1 MKTCTRCVLPETY
14 PGIKFDELGICN
26 YCNSHKKWVY
36 RDRELLDNLL
46 SGFSGKGEEY
56 DCVIGVSGGRD
67 SSYALHFLEKE
78 CDLKIIAFTGD
89 SGFIPQAAKENMKR
103 MTDILGVELVTYN
116 HDLLKRCVKQD
127 LRAWLRRPSPA
138 MIPMICSGC
147 KLAISREV
155 LRFAK
160 RNRIPLVIMNVETPI
175 EIGILKN
182 QLLATN
188 PLGRISQKK
197 GIALLLGLFYELL
210 KNPSYLSPYNAY
222 VFVLEYL
229 YFFHF
234 KSVQKVLYPKQ
245 TVLLDLYRY
254 ITWDEKEILT
264 TIIDEL
270 EWRKADG
277 APSTWRFD
285 CELSYLKNFLLLE
298 AIGISE
304 KHDGM
309 SAMVREDMIT
319 QAEALERLDPENVT
333 PPDAI
338 ETVLNHI
345 GLKEAEKHLF
355 YDRVEALQAEKSR
368 SE

>member
-1 MKTCTRCVLPETY
+1 MKTCARCVLPETY
-14 PGIKFDELGICN
+14 PGIKFDEQGICT
-26 YCNSHKKWVY
+26 YCNSHKKWIY
-36 RDRELLDNLL
+36 RDRELLDNSLEA
-46 SGFSGKGEEY
+46 FRGKGEKY

-67 SSYALHFLEKE
+67 STYALHFLAKE
-78 CDLKIIAFTGD
+78 CNLKLIAFTGD
-89 SGFIPQAAKENMKR
+89 SGFIPQAARDNMKK
-103 MTDILGVELVTYN
+103 MTDILDIELVTHN
-116 HDLLKRCVKQD
+116 HDMLKRCVRQD
-127 LRAWLRRPSPA
+127 LKAWLRRPSPA

-160 RNRIPLVIMNVETPI
+160 RNRIPLVVMNVETPI

-188 PLGRISQKK
+188 PMGKMSQKK
-197 GIALLLGLFYELL
+197 GIAMLLGLFYELV
-210 KNPSYLSPYNAY
+210 KNPFYFSPYNAY

-234 KSVQKVLYPKQ
+234 ESMQKLLYPKQ

-254 ITWDEKEILT
+254 ITWDEKKILT
-264 TIIDEL
+264 TIIKEL
-270 EWRKADG
+270 EWRKAEG

-285 CELSYLKNFLLLE
+285 CELSYLKNYLLLE
-298 AIGISE
+298 SIGISE

-309 SAMVREDMIT
+309 SAMIREGMIT
-319 QAEALERLDPENVT
+319 QTEAFTRLDPENYI

-338 ETVLNHI
+338 ETALNHI
-345 GLKEAEKHLF
+345 GLNEAEKRLF
-355 YDRVEALQAEKSR
+355 YNRVNALQTEDS
-368 SE
+368 STE